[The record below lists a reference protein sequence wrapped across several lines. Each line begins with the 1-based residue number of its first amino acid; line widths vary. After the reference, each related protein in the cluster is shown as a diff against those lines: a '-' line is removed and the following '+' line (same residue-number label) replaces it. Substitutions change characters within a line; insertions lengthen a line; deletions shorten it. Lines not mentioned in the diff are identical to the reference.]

1 MNTTSS
7 EAFFTLTVHMYFFC
21 DQDANV
27 SYDQFKPTIAL
38 KGRPQF
44 GVGRSNVD
52 GREHR
57 RVFIPQTMVELYEQ
71 INGPDSREKS
81 TSSTKGV
88 QKEAGVYNEERR
100 HVEKEKA
107 ALAQCL
113 GPEIAMKTN
122 IEEQKKP
129 LEEFKK
135 SKQYEDNRAS
145 DKGVPAGMEAATHI
159 GESRQAV
166 LNVEKEKATLAQEL
180 GPEIAMETNIE
191 EQVKAMEMF
200 KKSKQRNTVAPDK
213 VVYAGGSS
221 SDCQNPAVQQYYPH
235 SNGQLGRQSSYTQD
249 PHQGS
254 HQPSVVVP
262 AQGDWVTQQ
271 HVGIGSDVVVSNS
284 NPPMCGT
291 IKWIGTIPQAV
302 NGHVAGVELVSN
314 IC

>member
-1 MNTTSS
+1 MYKNKKAVFQCLGTKCSRTQVLKL
-7 EAFFTLTVHMYFFC
+7 FLTYVCIFC
-21 DQDANV
+21 FYDQGDANV

-44 GVGRSNVD
+44 VIGRNVD

-57 RVFIPQTMVELYEQ
+57 RVFIPQTMVELDEQ
-71 INGPDSREKS
+71 INGSDSREKS
-81 TSSTKGV
+81 TSATKGI

-113 GPEIAMKTN
+113 GPEIAM
-122 IEEQKKP
+122 
-129 LEEFKK
+129 
-135 SKQYEDNRAS
+135 
-145 DKGVPAGMEAATHI
+145 
-159 GESRQAV
+159 
-166 LNVEKEKATLAQEL
+166 
-180 GPEIAMETNIE
+180 ETNIE
-191 EQVKAMEMF
+191 EQVKAMETF
-200 KKSKQRNTVAPDK
+200 EKSKQRNTVAAPDK

-271 HVGIGSDVVVSNS
+271 PVGIGSTVAVSNS
-284 NPPMCGT
+284 NPPVCGT
-291 IKWIGTIPQAV
+291 IRWIGTIPQA
-302 NGHVAGVELVSN
+302 NGYVAGVELVSVYM
-314 IC
+314 